1 MNSPSAEEAPAAV
14 AVDASFA
21 LKLVLPEQYSD
32 RVRQLWEKWVK
43 EGVEILAPYL
53 LAYEATS
60 VLRHKVFR
68 GELTPQEGEAALAA
82 LQAQG
87 IGLRHPEG
95 LEQMAW
101 ELARRFNRP
110 TAYDT
115 SYLALAKLLSCELWT
130 ADERLRNAIRGQLP
144 YVKWVGKRE

>member
-1 MNSPSAEEAPAAV
+1 MSSPSAELASAAV

-21 LKLVLPEQYSD
+21 LKLVLPEEHSD
-32 RVRQLWEKWVK
+32 RVRQLWEGWVN

-68 GELTPQEGEAALAA
+68 EELTPQEAEAALEA
-82 LQAQG
+82 LQAQE
-87 IGLRHPEG
+87 IALRHPEG
-95 LEQMAW
+95 LERTAW
-101 ELARRFNRP
+101 GLARRFNRP

-115 SYLALAKLLSCELWT
+115 SYVALAQLVGCELWT
-130 ADERLRNAIRGQLP
+130 ADERLKNALRGELA
-144 YVKWVGKRE
+144 YVKWVGEGP